1 MNIIKDSINNCR
13 AFFET
18 ERTKEINFRLDALF
32 KLKALIKEN
41 EQKIINALYK
51 DLKKSEFESFITEIA
66 PVYEEINLHIKSL
79 KKWAKSKNVKTN
91 LPLLPSKSKI
101 IPTPYGVV
109 LIISP
114 WNYPFNLTIMPLIG
128 AMSAGNCSII
138 KPSEYSSETSKI
150 IEEIFD
156 KNFDKGFIS
165 VINGDATQ
173 SKALLAEKFDYIF
186 FTGSTSIGK
195 VVMQAASKNLTP
207 VTLELGGKSP
217 CIVEKSTNLKIAAK
231 RIVWGKFLNAGQTCV
246 APDYLLVEES
256 IKDKLVEH
264 LIESIK
270 IEFSDNPIKSE
281 NYSRIINDKH
291 FDRLIALMKNKKI
304 LYGGRS
310 EKESL
315 YIEPTIIDL
324 TDIND
329 SIMKEEIFGP
339 ILPVISI
346 KSIDEAVS
354 IVKNLSSPL
363 ALYIFSNNKKLIN
376 KIVSKCNSGGVCIND
391 TIVHL
396 ANPNLPFGGIGE
408 SGIGSYH
415 GKKSFDTF
423 THYRAILSS
432 PTKIDIPIKYP
443 PYKRWKLKLIKALYK

>member
-1 MNIIKDSINNCR
+1 MDKINESINRCR

-32 KLKALIKEN
+32 KLKALIKQN

-66 PVYEEINLHIKSL
+66 PVYEEINIHIKSL

-128 AMSAGNCSII
+128 AISAGNCSII

-195 VVMQAASKNLTP
+195 V
-207 VTLELGGKSP
+207 
-217 CIVEKSTNLKIAAK
+217 
-231 RIVWGKFLNAGQTCV
+231 
-246 APDYLLVEES
+246 
-256 IKDKLVEH
+256 
-264 LIESIK
+264 
-270 IEFSDNPIKSE
+270 
-281 NYSRIINDKH
+281 
-291 FDRLIALMKNKKI
+291 
-304 LYGGRS
+304 
-310 EKESL
+310 
-315 YIEPTIIDL
+315 
-324 TDIND
+324 
-329 SIMKEEIFGP
+329 
-339 ILPVISI
+339 
-346 KSIDEAVS
+346 
-354 IVKNLSSPL
+354 
-363 ALYIFSNNKKLIN
+363 
-376 KIVSKCNSGGVCIND
+376 
-391 TIVHL
+391 
-396 ANPNLPFGGIGE
+396 
-408 SGIGSYH
+408 
-415 GKKSFDTF
+415 
-423 THYRAILSS
+423 
-432 PTKIDIPIKYP
+432 
-443 PYKRWKLKLIKALYK
+443 